1 MKHHDFYLHFLIT
14 SEVEYISI
22 LAFSCTLPVP
32 LFYDFNWLLSI
43 WYLLNLSVTY
53 LCILCAVWY
62 SISHQVGFELKCSY
76 NVPGTGAGAR
86 EVGGPEGYLLSSM
99 VPEFCWPLFE

>member
-43 WYLLNLSVTY
+43 WYLLRLSVTY
-53 LCILCAVWY
+53 PCILRAVWY
-62 SISHQVGFELKCSY
+62 SVSYQVGLNKNAPTMCQAVVL
-76 NVPGTGAGAR
+76 VPGR
-86 EVGGPEGYLLSSM
+86 
-99 VPEFCWPLFE
+99 